1 MTISVNDSRLRF
13 KLVVVVVVVVD
24 VLVGSSVSVVS
35 NVEVAAVELSMS
47 FGKKTG
53 TSESIDSQFD
63 WSQVDLSQVD
73 SRQIELHHRFP

>member
-47 FGKKTG
+47 FEKKRVK
-53 TSESIDSQFD
+53 SILVKSIRDQ
-63 WSQVDLSQVD
+63 LNCTT
-73 SRQIELHHRFP
+73 EFPGITD

>member
-47 FGKKTG
+47 FERKTD
-53 TSESIDSQFD
+53 TT
-63 WSQVDLSQVD
+63 V
-73 SRQIELHHRFP
+73 

>member
-13 KLVVVVVVVVD
+13 KLVVVVVVVVVA

-47 FGKKTG
+47 FEKKTD
-53 TSESIDSQFD
+53 TRKSIETLDSNFSIRIS
-63 WSQVDLSQVD
+63 SQVDLSKVD
-73 SRQIELHHRFP
+73 LR

>member
-47 FGKKTG
+47 FEKTG
-53 TSESIDSQFD
+53 TRESIAT
-63 WSQVDLSQVD
+63 LD
-73 SRQIELHHRFP
+73 SRVNSIRVKSI

>member
-47 FGKKTG
+47 FEKTG
-53 TSESIDSQFD
+53 TRESIESQFD
-63 WSQVDLSQVD
+63 SSQVDLSQVD

>member
-47 FGKKTG
+47 FEKKRVLV
-53 TSESIDSQFD
+53 SQSRVKSIRVKS
-63 WSQVDLSQVD
+63 
-73 SRQIELHHRFP
+73 I